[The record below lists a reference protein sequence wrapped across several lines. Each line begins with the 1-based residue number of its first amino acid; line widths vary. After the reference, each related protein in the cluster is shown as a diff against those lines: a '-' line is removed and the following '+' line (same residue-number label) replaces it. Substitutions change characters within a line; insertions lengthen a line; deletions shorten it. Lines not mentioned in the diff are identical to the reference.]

1 MQSQHKQFD
10 FHFHISILKES
21 IDQVIFEQQPSFFE
35 SYASFFESYATSNT
49 S

>member
-1 MQSQHKQFD
+1 MQSRHKQF
-10 FHFHISILKES
+10 ES
-21 IDQVIFEQQPSFFE
+21 IDQVIFEQQPSFVE